1 MVTNS
6 TPKASRPDGT
16 KERARLIK
24 LIHVGRRELAID
36 DDTWR
41 AYLRQA
47 FLVESSTQLSLPRLK
62 TALNHLRRQGFAQ
75 KGKVHEWSWV
85 DTATPSRQP
94 LLRKII
100 MLMKAT
106 GVESGNQVAYVE
118 GIAAQMAGLNA
129 SAATQATTH
138 APLRMCDEVDLK
150 RIVAALATHL
160 NRRKAATAAPAP
172 ESAERI
178 NG

>member
-6 TPKASRPDGT
+6 TPKAATRTVESNP
-16 KERARLIK
+16 ERTNLIR

-41 AYLRQA
+41 AYLKQA

-62 TALNHLRRQGFAQ
+62 TALNHLRRQGFTQ

-100 MLMKAT
+100 MLMKST
-106 GVESGNQVAYVE
+106 GVEMGKQVAYVE

-150 RIVAALATHL
+150 RIVVALAIHL
-160 NRRKAATAAPAP
+160 ERGKTRAGHVAADA
-172 ESAERI
+172 
-178 NG
+178 